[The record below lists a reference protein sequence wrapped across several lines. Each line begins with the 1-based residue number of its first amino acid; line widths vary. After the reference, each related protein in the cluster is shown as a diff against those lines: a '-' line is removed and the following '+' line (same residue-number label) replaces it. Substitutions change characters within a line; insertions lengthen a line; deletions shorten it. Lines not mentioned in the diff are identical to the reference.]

1 MVVQVVDLERVV
13 VGHLQILLHVGVV
26 EDLEEDHLR
35 AVGDLDFEEEKMNL
49 KKKKKGSGCF

>member
-26 EDLEEDHLR
+26 EEDHLR

-49 KKKKKGSGCF
+49 KKEKKKGSGCF